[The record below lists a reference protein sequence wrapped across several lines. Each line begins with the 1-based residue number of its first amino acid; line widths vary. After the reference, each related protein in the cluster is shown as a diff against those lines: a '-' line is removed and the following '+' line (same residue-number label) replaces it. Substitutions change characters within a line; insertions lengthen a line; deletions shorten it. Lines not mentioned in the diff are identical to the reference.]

1 MNINKTL
8 KITQKIIRIFKVLL
22 VLSIVVYTLLI
33 LYSGNIDTTQTAAT
47 SISLGMIELNLRQTF
62 QDSVLSPALLFIT
75 LFIMIS
81 LLILWYLMLSKL
93 DIIIANAI
101 SGQIFSPTSGRSL
114 KMISVYVIIEGVFSY
129 SSISP
134 GWQSSASQ
142 IASRV
147 EKRIAEIFPVLSFD
161 RLTLVIPTF
170 SESSLSD
177 IFLSAMTLSSLNI
190 IFPITIKSHHLVSAA
205 LRHRRIFWLI

>member
-47 SISLGMIELNLRQTF
+47 SISLGVIELNLRQTF

-114 KMISVYVIIEGVFSY
+114 KMISVYVIIEGVINLITRFI
-129 SSISP
+129 SSNTISKYIFNLELFNTDIV
-134 GWQSSASQ
+134 SSVTVKTDYDISFLITAF
-142 IASRV
+142 IIFILA
-147 EKRIAEIFPVLSFD
+147 RIFAYGEELQK
-161 RLTLVIPTF
+161 
-170 SESSLSD
+170 LSD
-177 IFLSAMTLSSLNI
+177 ETL
-190 IFPITIKSHHLVSAA
+190 
-205 LRHRRIFWLI
+205 

>member
-47 SISLGMIELNLRQTF
+47 SISLGVIELNLRQTF
-62 QDSVLSPALLFIT
+62 QDSVLSPVLLFIT

-114 KMISVYVIIEGVFSY
+114 KMISVYVIIEGV
-129 SSISP
+129 INL
-134 GWQSSASQ
+134 
-142 IASRV
+142 IASFISSNTISKYIFNLELFNTDIV
-147 EKRIAEIFPVLSFD
+147 SSVTVKTDYDISFLITAFIIFILARIFAYGEELQK
-161 RLTLVIPTF
+161 
-170 SESSLSD
+170 LSD
-177 IFLSAMTLSSLNI
+177 ETL
-190 IFPITIKSHHLVSAA
+190 
-205 LRHRRIFWLI
+205 

>member
-8 KITQKIIRIFKVLL
+8 KITQKIIRFFKVLL

-33 LYSGNIDTTQTAAT
+33 LYTGNIDTTQTAAT

-114 KMISVYVIIEGVFSY
+114 KMISVYVIIEGV
-129 SSISP
+129 INL
-134 GWQSSASQ
+134 
-142 IASRV
+142 IASFISSNTISKYIFNLELFNTDIV
-147 EKRIAEIFPVLSFD
+147 SSVTVKTDYDISFLITAFIIFILARIFAYGEELQK
-161 RLTLVIPTF
+161 
-170 SESSLSD
+170 LSD
-177 IFLSAMTLSSLNI
+177 ETL
-190 IFPITIKSHHLVSAA
+190 
-205 LRHRRIFWLI
+205 

>member
-8 KITQKIIRIFKVLL
+8 KIAQKIIRFFKVLL

-47 SISLGMIELNLRQTF
+47 RISLGVIELNLRQTF

-114 KMISVYVIIEGVFSY
+114 KMISVYVIIEGV
-129 SSISP
+129 INL
-134 GWQSSASQ
+134 
-142 IASRV
+142 IASFISSNTISKYIFNLELFNTDIV
-147 EKRIAEIFPVLSFD
+147 SSVTVKTDYDISFLITAFIIFILARIFAYGEELQK
-161 RLTLVIPTF
+161 
-170 SESSLSD
+170 LSD
-177 IFLSAMTLSSLNI
+177 ETL
-190 IFPITIKSHHLVSAA
+190 
-205 LRHRRIFWLI
+205 

>member
-8 KITQKIIRIFKVLL
+8 KITQKIIRFFKVLL

-33 LYSGNIDTTQTAAT
+33 LYTGNIDTTQTAAT
-47 SISLGMIELNLRQTF
+47 SISLGVIELNLRQTF

-114 KMISVYVIIEGVFSY
+114 KMISVYVIIEGV
-129 SSISP
+129 INL
-134 GWQSSASQ
+134 
-142 IASRV
+142 IASFISSNTISKYIFNLEV
-147 EKRIAEIFPVLSFD
+147 FNTDIVSSVTVKTDYDISFLITAFIIFILARIFAYGEELQK
-161 RLTLVIPTF
+161 
-170 SESSLSD
+170 LSD
-177 IFLSAMTLSSLNI
+177 ETL
-190 IFPITIKSHHLVSAA
+190 
-205 LRHRRIFWLI
+205 

>member
-8 KITQKIIRIFKVLL
+8 KIAQKIIRFFKVLL
-22 VLSIVVYTLLI
+22 VLGIVVYTLLI
-33 LYSGNIDTTQTAAT
+33 LYTGNIDTTQTAAT

-81 LLILWYLMLSKL
+81 LLILWYLMLSTL

-114 KMISVYVIIEGVFSY
+114 KMISVYVIIEGVINLITSFI
-129 SSISP
+129 SSNTISKYIFNLEVFNTDIV
-134 GWQSSASQ
+134 SSVIVKTDYDISFLITAF
-142 IASRV
+142 IIFILA
-147 EKRIAEIFPVLSFD
+147 RIFAYGEELQK
-161 RLTLVIPTF
+161 
-170 SESSLSD
+170 LSD
-177 IFLSAMTLSSLNI
+177 ETL
-190 IFPITIKSHHLVSAA
+190 
-205 LRHRRIFWLI
+205 

>member
-8 KITQKIIRIFKVLL
+8 KIAQKIIRFFKVLL
-22 VLSIVVYTLLI
+22 VLGIVVYTLLI
-33 LYSGNIDTTQTAAT
+33 LYTGNIDTTQTAAT

-81 LLILWYLMLSKL
+81 LLILWYLMLSTL

-114 KMISVYVIIEGVFSY
+114 KMISVYVIIEGV
-129 SSISP
+129 INL
-134 GWQSSASQ
+134 
-142 IASRV
+142 IASFISSNTISKYIFNLELFNTDIV
-147 EKRIAEIFPVLSFD
+147 SSVTVKTDYDISFLITAFIIFILARIFAYGEELQK
-161 RLTLVIPTF
+161 
-170 SESSLSD
+170 LSD
-177 IFLSAMTLSSLNI
+177 ETL
-190 IFPITIKSHHLVSAA
+190 
-205 LRHRRIFWLI
+205 

>member
-8 KITQKIIRIFKVLL
+8 KIAQKIIRIFKVLL

-33 LYSGNIDTTQTAAT
+33 LYSGNIDTAQIEAT
-47 SISLGMIELNLRQTF
+47 RISLGVIELNLRQTF

-93 DIIIANAI
+93 DIIITNAI

-114 KMISVYVIIEGVFSY
+114 KMISVYVIIEGV
-129 SSISP
+129 INL
-134 GWQSSASQ
+134 
-142 IASRV
+142 IASFISSNTIS
-147 EKRIAEIFPVLSFD
+147 KYIFNLELFNTDIVSSVTVKTDYDISF
-161 RLTLVIPTF
+161 LITAFIIFILAKIF
-170 SESSLSD
+170 AYGEELQKLSD
-177 IFLSAMTLSSLNI
+177 ETL
-190 IFPITIKSHHLVSAA
+190 
-205 LRHRRIFWLI
+205 

>member
-33 LYSGNIDTTQTAAT
+33 LYSGNIDTAQTAAT
-47 SISLGMIELNLRQTF
+47 SISLGVIELNLRQTF

-93 DIIIANAI
+93 DIIITNAI

-114 KMISVYVIIEGVFSY
+114 KMISVYVIIEGV
-129 SSISP
+129 INL
-134 GWQSSASQ
+134 
-142 IASRV
+142 IASFISSNTIS
-147 EKRIAEIFPVLSFD
+147 KYIFNLELFNTDIVSSVTVKTDYDISF
-161 RLTLVIPTF
+161 LITAFIIFILAKIF
-170 SESSLSD
+170 AYGEELQKLSD
-177 IFLSAMTLSSLNI
+177 ETL
-190 IFPITIKSHHLVSAA
+190 
-205 LRHRRIFWLI
+205 

>member
-8 KITQKIIRIFKVLL
+8 KIAQKIIRIFKVLL

-47 SISLGMIELNLRQTF
+47 RISLGVIELNLRQTF

-114 KMISVYVIIEGVFSY
+114 KMISVYVIIEGVINLIARFI
-129 SSISP
+129 SSNTISKYIFNLELFNTDIV
-134 GWQSSASQ
+134 SSVTVKTDYDISFLITAF
-142 IASRV
+142 I
-147 EKRIAEIFPVLSFD
+147 IFILAKIFAYGEE
-161 RLTLVIPTF
+161 LQK
-170 SESSLSD
+170 LSD
-177 IFLSAMTLSSLNI
+177 ETL
-190 IFPITIKSHHLVSAA
+190 
-205 LRHRRIFWLI
+205 

>member
-1 MNINKTL
+1 MNIDKTL
-8 KITQKIIRIFKVLL
+8 KIAQKIIRFFKVLL

-33 LYSGNIDTTQTAAT
+33 LYTGNIDTTQTAAT
-47 SISLGMIELNLRQTF
+47 SISLGVIELNLRQTF

-114 KMISVYVIIEGVFSY
+114 KMISVYVIIEGVINLITRFI
-129 SSISP
+129 SSNTISKYIFNLELFNTDIV
-134 GWQSSASQ
+134 SSVTVKTDYDISFLITAF
-142 IASRV
+142 IIFILA
-147 EKRIAEIFPVLSFD
+147 RIFAYGEELQK
-161 RLTLVIPTF
+161 
-170 SESSLSD
+170 LSD
-177 IFLSAMTLSSLNI
+177 ETL
-190 IFPITIKSHHLVSAA
+190 
-205 LRHRRIFWLI
+205 

>member
-8 KITQKIIRIFKVLL
+8 KITQKIIRFFKVLL

-33 LYSGNIDTTQTAAT
+33 LYTGNIDTTQTAGT
-47 SISLGMIELNLRQTF
+47 SISLGVIELNLRQTF

-114 KMISVYVIIEGVFSY
+114 KMISVYVIIEGV
-129 SSISP
+129 INL
-134 GWQSSASQ
+134 
-142 IASRV
+142 IASFISSNTISKYIFNLELFNTDIV
-147 EKRIAEIFPVLSFD
+147 SSVTVKTDCDISFLITAFIIFILARIFAYGEELQK
-161 RLTLVIPTF
+161 
-170 SESSLSD
+170 LSD
-177 IFLSAMTLSSLNI
+177 ETL
-190 IFPITIKSHHLVSAA
+190 
-205 LRHRRIFWLI
+205 

>member
-1 MNINKTL
+1 MNIDKTL
-8 KITQKIIRIFKVLL
+8 KIARKIIRFFKVLL

-47 SISLGMIELNLRQTF
+47 SISLGVIELNLRQTF

-114 KMISVYVIIEGVFSY
+114 KMISVYVIIEGVINLITRFI
-129 SSISP
+129 SSNTISKYIFNLELFNTDIV
-134 GWQSSASQ
+134 SSVTVKTDYDISFLITAF
-142 IASRV
+142 IIFILA
-147 EKRIAEIFPVLSFD
+147 RIFAYGEELQK
-161 RLTLVIPTF
+161 
-170 SESSLSD
+170 LSD
-177 IFLSAMTLSSLNI
+177 ETL
-190 IFPITIKSHHLVSAA
+190 
-205 LRHRRIFWLI
+205 

>member
-8 KITQKIIRIFKVLL
+8 KIAQKIIRIFKVLL

-33 LYSGNIDTTQTAAT
+33 LYTGNIDTAQIEAT
-47 SISLGMIELNLRQTF
+47 RISLGVIELNLRQTF

-114 KMISVYVIIEGVFSY
+114 KMISVYVIIEGV
-129 SSISP
+129 INL
-134 GWQSSASQ
+134 
-142 IASRV
+142 IASFISSNTISKYIFNLELFNTDIV
-147 EKRIAEIFPVLSFD
+147 SSVTVKTDYDISFLIIAFIIFILARIFAYGEELQK
-161 RLTLVIPTF
+161 
-170 SESSLSD
+170 LSD
-177 IFLSAMTLSSLNI
+177 ETL
-190 IFPITIKSHHLVSAA
+190 
-205 LRHRRIFWLI
+205 

>member
-8 KITQKIIRIFKVLL
+8 KITQKIIRIFKTLL

-33 LYSGNIDTTQTAAT
+33 LYSGNIGTTHTAAT
-47 SISLGMIELNLRQTF
+47 RISLGVIELNLRQTF

-101 SGQIFSPTSGRSL
+101 SGQIFSPTSDRSL
-114 KMISVYVIIEGVFSY
+114 KMISVYVIIEGV
-129 SSISP
+129 INL
-134 GWQSSASQ
+134 
-142 IASRV
+142 IASFISSNTISKYIFNLELFNTDIV
-147 EKRIAEIFPVLSFD
+147 SSVTVKTDYDISFLITAFIIFILARIFAYGEELQK
-161 RLTLVIPTF
+161 
-170 SESSLSD
+170 LSD
-177 IFLSAMTLSSLNI
+177 ETL
-190 IFPITIKSHHLVSAA
+190 
-205 LRHRRIFWLI
+205 

>member
-33 LYSGNIDTTQTAAT
+33 LYSGNIDTAQIEAT
-47 SISLGMIELNLRQTF
+47 RISLGVIELNLRQAF

-114 KMISVYVIIEGVFSY
+114 KMISVYVIIEGV
-129 SSISP
+129 INL
-134 GWQSSASQ
+134 
-142 IASRV
+142 IASFISSNTIS
-147 EKRIAEIFPVLSFD
+147 KYIFNLELFNTDIVSSVTVKTDYDISF
-161 RLTLVIPTF
+161 LITAFIIFILAKIF
-170 SESSLSD
+170 AYGEELQKLSD
-177 IFLSAMTLSSLNI
+177 ETL
-190 IFPITIKSHHLVSAA
+190 
-205 LRHRRIFWLI
+205 

>member
-8 KITQKIIRIFKVLL
+8 KITQKIIRFFKVLL

-114 KMISVYVIIEGVFSY
+114 KMISVYVIIEGVINLIARFI
-129 SSISP
+129 SSNTISKYIFNLELFNTDIV
-134 GWQSSASQ
+134 SSVTVKTDYDISFLITAF
-142 IASRV
+142 IVFILA
-147 EKRIAEIFPVLSFD
+147 RIFAYGEELQK
-161 RLTLVIPTF
+161 
-170 SESSLSD
+170 LSD
-177 IFLSAMTLSSLNI
+177 ETL
-190 IFPITIKSHHLVSAA
+190 
-205 LRHRRIFWLI
+205 

>member
-47 SISLGMIELNLRQTF
+47 SISLGVIELNLRQTF

-114 KMISVYVIIEGVFSY
+114 KMISVYVIIEGV
-129 SSISP
+129 INL
-134 GWQSSASQ
+134 
-142 IASRV
+142 IASFISSNTIS
-147 EKRIAEIFPVLSFD
+147 KYIFNLELFNTDIVSSVTVKTDYDISF
-161 RLTLVIPTF
+161 LITAFIIFILAKIF
-170 SESSLSD
+170 AYGEELQKLSD
-177 IFLSAMTLSSLNI
+177 ETL
-190 IFPITIKSHHLVSAA
+190 
-205 LRHRRIFWLI
+205 

>member
-47 SISLGMIELNLRQTF
+47 SISLGVIELNLRQAF

-114 KMISVYVIIEGVFSY
+114 KMISVYVIIEGVINLITRFI
-129 SSISP
+129 SSNTISKYIFNLELFNTDIV
-134 GWQSSASQ
+134 SSVTVKTDYDISFLITAF
-142 IASRV
+142 IIFILA
-147 EKRIAEIFPVLSFD
+147 RIFAYGEELQK
-161 RLTLVIPTF
+161 
-170 SESSLSD
+170 LSD
-177 IFLSAMTLSSLNI
+177 ETL
-190 IFPITIKSHHLVSAA
+190 
-205 LRHRRIFWLI
+205 

>member
-47 SISLGMIELNLRQTF
+47 SISLGVIELNLRQAF

-114 KMISVYVIIEGVFSY
+114 KMISVYVIIEGV
-129 SSISP
+129 INL
-134 GWQSSASQ
+134 
-142 IASRV
+142 IASFISSNTISKYIFNLELFNTDIV
-147 EKRIAEIFPVLSFD
+147 SSVTVKTDYDISFLITAFIIFILARIFAYGEELQK
-161 RLTLVIPTF
+161 
-170 SESSLSD
+170 LSD
-177 IFLSAMTLSSLNI
+177 ETL
-190 IFPITIKSHHLVSAA
+190 
-205 LRHRRIFWLI
+205 

>member
-8 KITQKIIRIFKVLL
+8 KIAQKIIRFFKVLL

-33 LYSGNIDTTQTAAT
+33 LYTGNIDTTQTAAT
-47 SISLGMIELNLRQTF
+47 RISLGVIELNLRQTF

-101 SGQIFSPTSGRSL
+101 SGQIFSPTSDRSL
-114 KMISVYVIIEGVFSY
+114 KMISVYVIIEGV
-129 SSISP
+129 INL
-134 GWQSSASQ
+134 
-142 IASRV
+142 IASFISSNTIS
-147 EKRIAEIFPVLSFD
+147 KYIFNLELFNTDIVSSVTVKTDYDISF
-161 RLTLVIPTF
+161 LITAFIIFILAKIF
-170 SESSLSD
+170 AYGEELQKLSD
-177 IFLSAMTLSSLNI
+177 ETL
-190 IFPITIKSHHLVSAA
+190 
-205 LRHRRIFWLI
+205 

>member
-8 KITQKIIRIFKVLL
+8 EIAQKIIRFFKVLL

-33 LYSGNIDTTQTAAT
+33 LYTGNIDTTQTAAT
-47 SISLGMIELNLRQTF
+47 SINLGAIELNLRQTF
-62 QDSVLSPALLFIT
+62 QDSILSPALLFIT

-114 KMISVYVIIEGVFSY
+114 KMISVYVIIEGVINLIARFI
-129 SSISP
+129 SSNTISKYIFNLELFNTDIV
-134 GWQSSASQ
+134 SSVTVKTDYDISFLITAF
-142 IASRV
+142 IIFILA
-147 EKRIAEIFPVLSFD
+147 RIFAYGEELQK
-161 RLTLVIPTF
+161 
-170 SESSLSD
+170 LSD
-177 IFLSAMTLSSLNI
+177 ETL
-190 IFPITIKSHHLVSAA
+190 
-205 LRHRRIFWLI
+205 

>member
-47 SISLGMIELNLRQTF
+47 SISLGVIELNLRQTF

-114 KMISVYVIIEGVFSY
+114 KMISVYVIIEGV
-129 SSISP
+129 INL
-134 GWQSSASQ
+134 
-142 IASRV
+142 IASFISSNTISKYIFNLELFNTDIV
-147 EKRIAEIFPVLSFD
+147 SSVTVKTDYDISFLITAFIIFILARIFAYGEELQK
-161 RLTLVIPTF
+161 
-170 SESSLSD
+170 LSD
-177 IFLSAMTLSSLNI
+177 ETL
-190 IFPITIKSHHLVSAA
+190 
-205 LRHRRIFWLI
+205 

>member
-8 KITQKIIRIFKVLL
+8 KITQKIIRIFKILL

-33 LYSGNIDTTQTAAT
+33 LYSGNIGTTQTAAT
-47 SISLGMIELNLRQTF
+47 RISLGVIELNLRQTF

-114 KMISVYVIIEGVFSY
+114 KMISVYVIIEGV
-129 SSISP
+129 INL
-134 GWQSSASQ
+134 
-142 IASRV
+142 IASFISSNTIS
-147 EKRIAEIFPVLSFD
+147 KYIFNLELFNTDIVSSVTVKTDYDISF
-161 RLTLVIPTF
+161 LITAFIIFILAKIF
-170 SESSLSD
+170 AYGEELQKLSD
-177 IFLSAMTLSSLNI
+177 ETL
-190 IFPITIKSHHLVSAA
+190 
-205 LRHRRIFWLI
+205 

>member
-33 LYSGNIDTTQTAAT
+33 LYTGNIDTTQTAAT
-47 SISLGMIELNLRQTF
+47 RISLGVIELNLRQTF
-62 QDSVLSPALLFIT
+62 QDSVLNPALLFIT

-114 KMISVYVIIEGVFSY
+114 KMISVYVIIEGV
-129 SSISP
+129 INL
-134 GWQSSASQ
+134 
-142 IASRV
+142 IASFISSNTIGKYIFNLELFNTDIV
-147 EKRIAEIFPVLSFD
+147 SSVTVKTDYDISFLITAFIIFILARIFAYGEELQK
-161 RLTLVIPTF
+161 
-170 SESSLSD
+170 LSD
-177 IFLSAMTLSSLNI
+177 ETL
-190 IFPITIKSHHLVSAA
+190 
-205 LRHRRIFWLI
+205 

>member
-1 MNINKTL
+1 MNVNKTL

-33 LYSGNIDTTQTAAT
+33 LYSGNIDTAQTAAT
-47 SISLGMIELNLRQTF
+47 SISLGVIELNLRQTF

-93 DIIIANAI
+93 DIIITNAI

-114 KMISVYVIIEGVFSY
+114 KMISVYVIIEGV
-129 SSISP
+129 INL
-134 GWQSSASQ
+134 
-142 IASRV
+142 IASFISSNTIS
-147 EKRIAEIFPVLSFD
+147 KYIFNLELFNTDIVSSVTVKTDYDISF
-161 RLTLVIPTF
+161 LITAFIIFILAKIF
-170 SESSLSD
+170 AYGEELQKLSD
-177 IFLSAMTLSSLNI
+177 ETL
-190 IFPITIKSHHLVSAA
+190 
-205 LRHRRIFWLI
+205 

>member
-8 KITQKIIRIFKVLL
+8 KIAQKIIRFFKVLL

-33 LYSGNIDTTQTAAT
+33 LYTGNIDTTQTAAT
-47 SISLGMIELNLRQTF
+47 SISLGVIELNLRQTF

-81 LLILWYLMLSKL
+81 LLILWYLMLRKL

-114 KMISVYVIIEGVFSY
+114 KMISVYVIIEGVINLITRFI
-129 SSISP
+129 SSNTISKYIFNLELFNTDIV
-134 GWQSSASQ
+134 SSVTVKTDYDISFLITAF
-142 IASRV
+142 IIFILA
-147 EKRIAEIFPVLSFD
+147 RIFAYGEELQK
-161 RLTLVIPTF
+161 
-170 SESSLSD
+170 LSD
-177 IFLSAMTLSSLNI
+177 ETL
-190 IFPITIKSHHLVSAA
+190 
-205 LRHRRIFWLI
+205 

>member
-8 KITQKIIRIFKVLL
+8 KIAQKIIRIFKVLL

-33 LYSGNIDTTQTAAT
+33 LYSGNIDTAQIEAT
-47 SISLGMIELNLRQTF
+47 RISLGVIELNLRQAF

-101 SGQIFSPTSGRSL
+101 SGQILSPTSGRSL
-114 KMISVYVIIEGVFSY
+114 KMISVYVIIEGVINLIARFI
-129 SSISP
+129 SSNTISKYIFNLELFNTDIV
-134 GWQSSASQ
+134 SSVTVKTDYDISFLITAF
-142 IASRV
+142 IIFILA
-147 EKRIAEIFPVLSFD
+147 RIFAYGEELQK
-161 RLTLVIPTF
+161 
-170 SESSLSD
+170 LSD
-177 IFLSAMTLSSLNI
+177 ETL
-190 IFPITIKSHHLVSAA
+190 
-205 LRHRRIFWLI
+205 

>member
-8 KITQKIIRIFKVLL
+8 KIAQKIIRIFKVLL

-47 SISLGMIELNLRQTF
+47 SISLGVIELNLRQTF

-101 SGQIFSPTSGRSL
+101 SGQIFSPTSDRSL
-114 KMISVYVIIEGVFSY
+114 KMISVYVIIEGVINLIARFI
-129 SSISP
+129 SSNTISKYIFNLELFNTDIV
-134 GWQSSASQ
+134 SSVTVKTDYDISFLITAF
-142 IASRV
+142 IIFILA
-147 EKRIAEIFPVLSFD
+147 RIFAYGEELQK
-161 RLTLVIPTF
+161 
-170 SESSLSD
+170 LSD
-177 IFLSAMTLSSLNI
+177 ETL
-190 IFPITIKSHHLVSAA
+190 
-205 LRHRRIFWLI
+205 

>member
-33 LYSGNIDTTQTAAT
+33 LYTGNIDTTQTAAT
-47 SISLGMIELNLRQTF
+47 RISLGVIELNLRQTF

-114 KMISVYVIIEGVFSY
+114 KMISVYVIIEGV
-129 SSISP
+129 INL
-134 GWQSSASQ
+134 
-142 IASRV
+142 IASFISSNTISKYIFNLELFNTDIV
-147 EKRIAEIFPVLSFD
+147 SSVTVKTDYDISFLITAFIIFILARIFAYGEELQK
-161 RLTLVIPTF
+161 
-170 SESSLSD
+170 LSD
-177 IFLSAMTLSSLNI
+177 ETL
-190 IFPITIKSHHLVSAA
+190 
-205 LRHRRIFWLI
+205 

>member
-8 KITQKIIRIFKVLL
+8 KIAQKIIRIFKVLL

-33 LYSGNIDTTQTAAT
+33 LYTGNIDTTQTAAT
-47 SISLGMIELNLRQTF
+47 SISLGVIELNLRQTF

-101 SGQIFSPTSGRSL
+101 FGQIFSPTSGRSL
-114 KMISVYVIIEGVFSY
+114 KMISVYVIIEGV
-129 SSISP
+129 INL
-134 GWQSSASQ
+134 
-142 IASRV
+142 IASFISSNTISKYIFNLELFNTDIV
-147 EKRIAEIFPVLSFD
+147 SSVTVKTDYDISFLITAFIIFILARIFAYGEELQK
-161 RLTLVIPTF
+161 
-170 SESSLSD
+170 LSD
-177 IFLSAMTLSSLNI
+177 ETL
-190 IFPITIKSHHLVSAA
+190 
-205 LRHRRIFWLI
+205 

>member
-33 LYSGNIDTTQTAAT
+33 LYTGNIDTAQTAAT
-47 SISLGMIELNLRQTF
+47 SISLGVIELNLRQTF

-114 KMISVYVIIEGVFSY
+114 KMISVYVIIEGVINLITRFI
-129 SSISP
+129 SSNTISKYIFNLELFNTDIV
-134 GWQSSASQ
+134 SSVTVKTDYDISFLITAF
-142 IASRV
+142 IIFILA
-147 EKRIAEIFPVLSFD
+147 RIFAYGEELQK
-161 RLTLVIPTF
+161 
-170 SESSLSD
+170 LSD
-177 IFLSAMTLSSLNI
+177 ETL
-190 IFPITIKSHHLVSAA
+190 
-205 LRHRRIFWLI
+205 

>member
-1 MNINKTL
+1 MNVNKTL

-33 LYSGNIDTTQTAAT
+33 LYSGNIDTAQIEAT
-47 SISLGMIELNLRQTF
+47 RISLGVIELNLRQAF

-114 KMISVYVIIEGVFSY
+114 KMISVYVIIEGV
-129 SSISP
+129 INL
-134 GWQSSASQ
+134 
-142 IASRV
+142 IASFISSNTISKYIFNLELFNTDIV
-147 EKRIAEIFPVLSFD
+147 SSVTVKTDYDISFLITAFIIFILARIFAYGEELQK
-161 RLTLVIPTF
+161 
-170 SESSLSD
+170 LSD
-177 IFLSAMTLSSLNI
+177 ETL
-190 IFPITIKSHHLVSAA
+190 
-205 LRHRRIFWLI
+205 

>member
-1 MNINKTL
+1 MNVNKTL
-8 KITQKIIRIFKVLL
+8 KITQKIIRILKVLL

-47 SISLGMIELNLRQTF
+47 RISLGVIELNLRQTF

-114 KMISVYVIIEGVFSY
+114 KMISVYVIIEGV
-129 SSISP
+129 INL
-134 GWQSSASQ
+134 
-142 IASRV
+142 IASFISSNTISKYIFNLELFNTDIV
-147 EKRIAEIFPVLSFD
+147 SSVTVKTDYDISFLITAFIIFILARIFAYGEELQK
-161 RLTLVIPTF
+161 
-170 SESSLSD
+170 LSD
-177 IFLSAMTLSSLNI
+177 ETL
-190 IFPITIKSHHLVSAA
+190 
-205 LRHRRIFWLI
+205 